1 VVIGPRVPL
10 ALRPIS
16 PQVSPGEPT
25 SNTSDGRV
33 PFQYPF
39 CFLLHEPTGIH
50 NPATNLADAIAT
62 KPLEGLVTEYVEGET
77 LRQWME
83 REPLSP
89 R

>member
-1 VVIGPRVPL
+1 
-10 ALRPIS
+10 
-16 PQVSPGEPT
+16 
-25 SNTSDGRV
+25 
-33 PFQYPF
+33 
-39 CFLLHEPTGIH
+39 LLHEPTGIH